1 MPRPATHAA
10 RCTLHAAHFVGLGN
24 LGNLDSFGSFS
35 RLASLIA
42 RSNGP
47 CNPLE
52 HPTIPDPRSPPP
64 QGGLNATRPAL
75 FATPLAMNPFYKILN
90 PLISRLLRSRW
101 HGLAS
106 AHLMLLTFTG
116 RKTGTRR
123 TTPVRYVRKGEL
135 ILCFTTP
142 AIPWWRNLV
151 GGAAVELLI
160 AGQRMPCYA
169 TALVDDTA
177 RITENLHYYFS
188 LFPGDA
194 LFYHLKLDKQKKLAP
209 AALQKALRHMVV
221 IEARPLS

>member
-24 LGNLDSFGSFS
+24 LGSFGRFS
-35 RLASLIA
+35 RLGSLIA

-47 CNPLE
+47 YKPFE
-52 HPTIPDPRSPPP
+52 HPHNSRP